1 LLHPLPGIDIM
12 TTSTVSAPATTTP
25 SGNEGSTSLSDMLLP
40 VVRSPILDREDELFA
55 YELVFYRQGA
65 GTDADTTLL
74 GGVLSGI
81 TDGAITRLVRGN
93 RAFMRMP
100 RSLLLEQTDI
110 LSHTPRLG
118 VIIDPFQ
125 VRDAALLQRL
135 QQLVLRNC
143 PLMLD
148 LGDLDPAAS
157 EPYGALEPLLRLV
170 RYVRIDAKALDAETL
185 AKRCKHLFE
194 RGMGVIAGNVD
205 DHVTYGHCKDLP
217 FQAIQGRYLL
227 VPQQIEVPVL
237 TPSRLSLLRLMSA
250 LQESNAGPVELG
262 EIIRDDAVLS
272 YKLLGCVN
280 SAYFALPRQLKSIQQ
295 AAIFFGVA
303 RMRNWINTMA
313 LSSMDD
319 RPPELLRT
327 ALIRAHMCEKL
338 AHGMSNEQ
346 QDMAF
351 MAGLLSLLDTLLC
364 APMEFVLSHLPLA
377 PEIREALV
385 EERGPFAPLLG
396 QIYAWEAGDMQS
408 AQFQPQNIRKMAG
421 AYYAAT
427 QWADQVYSFAEQ
439 RTH

>member
-1 LLHPLPGIDIM
+1 M
-12 TTSTVSAPATTTP
+12 TTSTAPATSTP
-25 SGNEGSTSLSDMLLP
+25 GNEVSTTLTDMLLP
-40 VVRSPILDREDELFA
+40 VVRSPMLDHEEELFA

-65 GTDADTTLL
+65 GTDADTTLV

-93 RAFMRMP
+93 RAFMRLP
-100 RSLLLEQTDI
+100 RSLLLEQTDV
-110 LSHTPRLG
+110 LAHTPRLG
-118 VIIDPFQ
+118 VIIDPFR
-125 VRDAALLQRL
+125 VRDTALLQRL

-148 LGDLDPAAS
+148 LGSLDPSAC
-157 EPYGALEPLLRLV
+157 EPHGALEPLLRLAH
-170 RYVRIDAKALDAETL
+170 YVRIDANALDAETL
-185 AKRCKHLFE
+185 AIRSKQLFQ
-194 RGMGVIAGNVD
+194 RGLGVIAGNVD
-205 DHVTYGHCKDLP
+205 DHHTYARCKDLP

-237 TPSRLSLLRLMSA
+237 TPNRLSLLRLMGA
-250 LQESNAGPVELG
+250 LQENNAGPVELG

-295 AAIFFGVA
+295 AAIFFGVS
-303 RMRNWINTMA
+303 RMRNWIHTMS

-319 RPPELLRT
+319 RPPELLRA

-338 AHGMSNEQ
+338 AHGMPAEQ

-377 PEIREALV
+377 PEIRQALV

-396 QIYAWEAGDMQS
+396 QIYAWEAGNLQS
-408 AQFQPQNIRKMAG
+408 GQMQPQNIRKMAG
-421 AYYAAT
+421 AYYSAT

>member
-1 LLHPLPGIDIM
+1 M
-12 TTSTVSAPATTTP
+12 TTSTASATAPATP
-25 SGNEGSTSLSDMLLP
+25 GNDAPNSLSDLLLP
-40 VVRSPILDREDELFA
+40 VVRSPILDQEEELFA

-65 GTDADTTLL
+65 GTDADTTMI
-74 GGVLSGI
+74 GGILSGI

-100 RSLLLEQTDI
+100 RSLLLEQTDV
-110 LSHTPRLG
+110 LAHTPRLG
-118 VIIDPFQ
+118 VIVDPFQ
-125 VRDAALLQRL
+125 VRDAAVVQRL
-135 QQLVLRNC
+135 QQLALRNC

-148 LGDLDPAAS
+148 LGSLDPAAS
-157 EPYGALEPLLRLV
+157 QPHGALEPLLRLA
-170 RYVRIDAKALDAETL
+170 RYVRINAKALDPDTL
-185 AKRCKHLFE
+185 AIRCKQLFQ
-194 RGMGVIAGNVD
+194 RGLGVIAGNVD

-237 TPSRLSLLRLMSA
+237 TPNRLSLLRLMSA
-250 LQESNAGPVELG
+250 LQENNAGPVELG

-303 RMRNWINTMA
+303 RMRNWINTMS

-319 RPPELLRT
+319 RPPELLRA

-338 AHGMSNEQ
+338 AQGMSTEQ

-396 QIYAWEAGDMQS
+396 QIYAWETGDLQT
-408 AQFQPQNIRKMAG
+408 AQIQPQNIRKMAG

-439 RTH
+439 RPN

>member
-1 LLHPLPGIDIM
+1 M
-12 TTSTVSAPATTTP
+12 TMTAPATTTAP
-25 SGNEGSTSLSDMLLP
+25 LNAPTTLSDMLLP
-40 VVRSPILDREDELFA
+40 VVRSPMLDRDEELFA

-74 GGVLSGI
+74 GGIVSGI

-93 RAFMRMP
+93 RAFMRLS

-110 LSHTPRLG
+110 LAHTPRLG
-118 VIIDPFQ
+118 VIMDPFQ
-125 VRDAALLQRL
+125 VRDVALVQRL
-135 QQLVLRNC
+135 QQLALRNC
-143 PLMLD
+143 PMMLD
-148 LGDLDPAAS
+148 MGSIDPAS
-157 EPYGALEPLLRLV
+157 SDPHGPLEPLLRLA

-185 AKRCKHLFE
+185 ESRCNQLYD
-194 RGMGVIAGNVD
+194 RGLSVIAGNVD
-205 DHVTYGHCKDLP
+205 DHLTYARCKNLP

-237 TPSRLSLLRLMSA
+237 TPNRLSLLRLMKA
-250 LQESNAGPVELG
+250 LQESSAGPVELG

-295 AAIFFGVA
+295 AAIFFGLA
-303 RMRNWINTMA
+303 RMRNWIHTMT
-313 LSSMDD
+313 LSGMDD
-319 RPPELLRT
+319 RPPELLRA

-338 AHGMSNEQ
+338 AQGMSTEQ

-385 EERGPFAPLLG
+385 EDRGPFAPILG
-396 QIYAWEAGDMQS
+396 QIYAWESGDMRANQMPPQS
-408 AQFQPQNIRKMAG
+408 IRKMAG
-421 AYYAAT
+421 AYFEAT
-427 QWADQVYSFAEQ
+427 QWADQVYSFSEQ
-439 RTH
+439 RAN

>member
-1 LLHPLPGIDIM
+1 M
-12 TTSTVSAPATTTP
+12 TTSTAPAPATTL
-25 SGNEGSTSLSDMLLP
+25 NEAHSSLSDMLLP
-40 VVRSPILDREDELFA
+40 VVRSPMLDREEELFA

-65 GTDADTTLL
+65 GTDADTTLQ
-74 GGVLSGI
+74 GGIVSGI

-93 RAFMRMP
+93 RAFMRVS

-110 LSHTPRLG
+110 LAHTPRLG
-118 VIIDPFQ
+118 VIVDPFQ
-125 VRDAALLQRL
+125 VRDIALVQRL
-135 QQLVLRNC
+135 QQLALRNC
-143 PLMLD
+143 ALMLD
-148 LGDLDPAAS
+148 LGHCDPSAC
-157 EPYGALEPLLRLV
+157 EPHGPLEPLLRLV
-170 RYVRIDAKALDAETL
+170 RYVRLDAKALDADTL
-185 AKRCKHLFE
+185 AERCKQLYE
-194 RGMGVIAGNVD
+194 RGLGVIAGNVD
-205 DHVTYGHCKDLP
+205 DHLTYGHCKDLP

-237 TPSRLSLLRLMSA
+237 TPNRLSLLRLMGA

-295 AAIFFGVA
+295 AAIFFGLA

-319 RPPELLRT
+319 RPPELLRA

-338 AHGMSNEQ
+338 AAGMPTEQ

-385 EERGPFAPLLG
+385 EDRGPFAPLLG
-396 QIYAWEAGDMQS
+396 QIYTWEAGDLKN
-408 AQFQPQNIRKMAG
+408 AQMLPQDIRRMAG
-421 AYYAAT
+421 VYFEAT

-439 RTH
+439 RAH

>member
-1 LLHPLPGIDIM
+1 M
-12 TTSTVSAPATTTP
+12 TSTVASPTKPLGNDTTAT
-25 SGNEGSTSLSDMLLP
+25 LSDMLLP
-40 VVRSPILDREDELFA
+40 VVRSPMLDQEEELFA

-65 GTDADTTLL
+65 GTDADTTLV

-93 RAFMRMP
+93 RAFMRLP
-100 RSLLLEQTDI
+100 RTLLLEQTDI
-110 LSHTPRLG
+110 LAHTPRLG
-118 VIIDPFQ
+118 VIINPIH
-125 VRDAALLQRL
+125 VRDTAVLQRL
-135 QQLVLRNC
+135 QQLALRNC
-143 PLMLD
+143 PLLLD
-148 LGDLDPAAS
+148 LGSTDPNAS
-157 EPYGALEPLLRLV
+157 EPHGAQEPLLRLAS
-170 RYVRIDAKALDAETL
+170 YVRLDAKALDAETL
-185 AKRCKHLFE
+185 AARCKQLHD
-194 RGMGVIAGNVD
+194 RGLSVIAGNVD
-205 DHVTYGHCKDLP
+205 DHVTYARCKTLP

-250 LQESNAGPVELG
+250 LQDSNAGPVELG

-303 RMRNWINTMA
+303 RLRNWIYTMS
-313 LSSMDD
+313 LSGMDD

-338 AHGMSNEQ
+338 AQGMPSGQ
-346 QDMAF
+346 QEMAF

-377 PEIREALV
+377 PEIRNALV
-385 EERGPFAPLLG
+385 ENRGPFAPLLEHV
-396 QIYAWEAGDMQS
+396 YAWEAGDLKGSQM
-408 AQFQPQNIRKMAG
+408 QPQDIRRMAG

-439 RTH
+439 RA

>member
-1 LLHPLPGIDIM
+1 M
-12 TTSTVSAPATTTP
+12 
-25 SGNEGSTSLSDMLLP
+25 
-40 VVRSPILDREDELFA
+40 LDREEELFA

-65 GTDADTTLL
+65 GTDADTTLA
-74 GGVLSGI
+74 GSILSGI

-93 RAFMRMP
+93 RAFMRLP
-100 RSLLLEQTDI
+100 RQLLLEQTDI
-110 LSHTPRLG
+110 LAHVPRLG
-118 VIIDPFQ
+118 VIVHPIH
-125 VRDAALLQRL
+125 VRDAAVLQRL
-135 QQLVLRNC
+135 QQLALRNC
-143 PLMLD
+143 PLLLD
-148 LGDLDPAAS
+148 LGDADPDAS
-157 EPYGALEPLLRLV
+157 DSFGALEPLLRLA
-170 RYVRIDAKALDAETL
+170 RYVRIDAKALDDETL
-185 AKRCKHLFE
+185 AERCKRLYE
-194 RGMGVIAGNVD
+194 RGLSVIAGNVD
-205 DHVTYGHCKDLP
+205 DHITYGRCKSLP

-237 TPSRLSLLRLMSA
+237 TPNRLSLLRLMGA
-250 LQESNAGPVELG
+250 LQESSAGPVELG

-280 SAYFALPRQLKSIQQ
+280 SAYFSLPRQLKSIQQ

-303 RMRNWINTMA
+303 RMRNWIHTMS

-338 AHGMSNEQ
+338 AHGMPAEQ
-346 QDMAF
+346 QEMAF

-377 PEIREALV
+377 PEIRDALV
-385 EERGPFAPLLG
+385 EDRGPFAPLLS
-396 QIYAWEAGDMQS
+396 QIYAWEAGELQA
-408 AQFQPQNIRKMAG
+408 AQMQPQNIRKMAG

-439 RTH
+439 RTS

>member
-1 LLHPLPGIDIM
+1 M
-12 TTSTVSAPATTTP
+12 MTSTAPATA
-25 SGNEGSTSLSDMLLP
+25 TSSNDVPNALSDMLLP
-40 VVRSPILDREDELFA
+40 VVRSPILDREEELFA

-65 GTDADTTLL
+65 GTDADTTLH
-74 GGVLSGI
+74 GGIVSGI

-93 RAFMRMP
+93 RAFMRLS

-110 LSHTPRLG
+110 LAHTPRLG
-118 VIIDPFQ
+118 IIIDPFQ

-135 QQLVLRNC
+135 QQLALRNC

-148 LGDLDPAAS
+148 LGDLDPGAC
-157 EPYGALEPLLRLV
+157 EPHGPLEPLLRLA

-185 AKRCKHLFE
+185 AIRCHQLYE
-194 RGMGVIAGNVD
+194 RGLGVIAGNVD
-205 DHVTYGHCKDLP
+205 DHLTYGHCKNLP

-237 TPSRLSLLRLMSA
+237 TPNRLSLLRLMGA
-250 LQESNAGPVELG
+250 LQDSHGGPVELG

-295 AAIFFGVA
+295 AAIFFGLA

-319 RPPELLRT
+319 RPPELLRA

-338 AHGMSNEQ
+338 AQGMPTEQ

-385 EERGPFAPLLG
+385 EDRGPFAPMLA
-396 QIYAWEAGDMQS
+396 QIYAWEAGDLRSGQM
-408 AQFQPQNIRKMAG
+408 QPQNIRKMAG
-421 AYYAAT
+421 AYFAAT

-439 RTH
+439 RAH

>member
-1 LLHPLPGIDIM
+1 MATATPAITQPGK
-12 TTSTVSAPATTTP
+12 
-25 SGNEGSTSLSDMLLP
+25 ETSLSDMLLP
-40 VVRSPILDREDELFA
+40 VVRSPMLDREEELFA

-65 GTDADTTLL
+65 GTDADTTLI

-93 RAFMRMP
+93 RAFMRLP
-100 RSLLLEQTDI
+100 RTLLLEQTDI
-110 LSHTPRLG
+110 LAHTPRLG
-118 VIIDPFQ
+118 VIIDPIH
-125 VRDAALLQRL
+125 VRDAAVLTRL
-135 QQLVLRNC
+135 QQLAQRNC

-148 LGDLDPAAS
+148 LGSVDPASS
-157 EPYGALEPLLRLV
+157 EPHGALEPLLRLA
-170 RYVRIDAKALDAETL
+170 RYVRLDAKALDADTL
-185 AKRCKHLFE
+185 AARCKLLYE
-194 RGMGVIAGNVD
+194 RGVDVIAGNVD
-205 DHVTYGHCKDLP
+205 DHLTYGRCKSLP
-217 FQAIQGRYLL
+217 FQAVQGRYLL

-250 LQESNAGPVELG
+250 LQDGNAGPVELG
-262 EIIRDDAVLS
+262 NIIRDDAVLS

-303 RMRNWINTMA
+303 RLRNWIYTMA
-313 LSSMDD
+313 LSGMDD

-338 AHGMSNEQ
+338 AQGMPAGQ
-346 QDMAF
+346 QEMAF

-377 PEIREALV
+377 PEIRDALV
-385 EERGPFAPLLG
+385 EDRGPFAPLLE
-396 QIYAWEAGDMQS
+396 QVYAWEAGDLKGAHM
-408 AQFQPQNIRKMAG
+408 QPQNIRKMAG

-439 RTH
+439 KAS

>member
-1 LLHPLPGIDIM
+1 M
-12 TTSTVSAPATTTP
+12 TTSTASAPTSAP
-25 SGNEGSTSLSDMLLP
+25 PGNDVPHTLSDLLLP
-40 VVRSPILDREDELFA
+40 VVRSPILDLEEELFA

-65 GTDADTTLL
+65 GTDADTTMV

-100 RSLLLEQTDI
+100 RSLLLEQTDV
-110 LSHTPRLG
+110 LAHTPRLG
-118 VIIDPFQ
+118 LIIDPFQ
-125 VRDAALLQRL
+125 VRDVAVVQRL
-135 QQLVLRNC
+135 QQLALRNC

-148 LGDLDPAAS
+148 LGSLDPTANT
-157 EPYGALEPLLRLV
+157 PHGALEPLLRLA
-170 RYVRIDAKALDAETL
+170 RYARIDAKALDADTV
-185 AKRCKHLFE
+185 AIRSKQLFE
-194 RGMGVIAGNVD
+194 RGLGVIAGNVD
-205 DHVTYGHCKDLP
+205 DHLTYARCKDLP

-237 TPSRLSLLRLMSA
+237 TPNRLSLLRLMGA

-303 RMRNWINTMA
+303 RMRNWINTMS

-319 RPPELLRT
+319 RPPELLRA

-338 AHGMSNEQ
+338 AHGMSTEQ

-351 MAGLLSLLDTLLC
+351 MAGLLSLLGTLLC

-385 EERGPFAPLLG
+385 EDRGPFAPLLG
-396 QIYAWEAGDMQS
+396 QIYAWETGDMQS
-408 AQFQPQNIRKMAG
+408 AQIQPQNIRKMAG
-421 AYYAAT
+421 AYFAAA

-439 RTH
+439 RPN

>member
-1 LLHPLPGIDIM
+1 
-12 TTSTVSAPATTTP
+12 
-25 SGNEGSTSLSDMLLP
+25 MLLP
-40 VVRSPILDREDELFA
+40 VVRNPMLDRDEELFA

-65 GTDADTTLL
+65 GTDADTTLT

-93 RAFMRMP
+93 RAFMRLP
-100 RSLLLEQTDI
+100 RQLLLEQTDI
-110 LSHTPRLG
+110 LAHTPRLG
-118 VIIDPFQ
+118 VIIDPIH
-125 VRDAALLQRL
+125 VRDTAVLQRL
-135 QQLVLRNC
+135 QQLSLRNC
-143 PLMLD
+143 ALLLD
-148 LGDLDPAAS
+148 LGDIDPS
-157 EPYGALEPLLRLV
+157 SIQPHGSLEPLLRLAS
-170 RYVRIDAKALDAETL
+170 YVRIDAKKLDADTL
-185 AKRCKHLFE
+185 ATRCKQLFE
-194 RGMGVIAGNVD
+194 RGLGVIANNVD
-205 DHVTYGHCKDLP
+205 DHLTYGRCKNLP

-237 TPSRLSLLRLMSA
+237 TPNRLSLLRLMSA
-250 LQESNAGPVELG
+250 LQEQHAGPVELG

-303 RMRNWINTMA
+303 RLRNWINTMA

-338 AHGMSNEQ
+338 AQGMPTEQ
-346 QDMAF
+346 QEMAF

-377 PEIREALV
+377 PEIRQALV
-385 EERGPFAPLLG
+385 EDRGPFAPLLG
-396 QIYAWEAGDMQS
+396 QVTTWENGNLQQLQM
-408 AQFQPQNIRKMAG
+408 QPQNIRKMAG
-421 AYYAAT
+421 AYFEAT

>member
-1 LLHPLPGIDIM
+1 M
-12 TTSTVSAPATTTP
+12 TTSTAPATAT
-25 SGNEGSTSLSDMLLP
+25 SSNEVPTSLTDMLLP
-40 VVRSPILDREDELFA
+40 VVRSPMLDHEEELFA

-65 GTDADTTLL
+65 GTDADTTLV

-93 RAFMRMP
+93 RAFMRLP
-100 RSLLLEQTDI
+100 RSLLLEQTDV
-110 LSHTPRLG
+110 LAHTPRLG

-125 VRDAALLQRL
+125 VRDAALVQRL

-143 PLMLD
+143 ALMLD
-148 LGDLDPAAS
+148 LGALDPAAC
-157 EPYGALEPLLRLV
+157 EPHGPLEPLLRMA
-170 RYVRIDAKALDAETL
+170 RYVRLDAKALDADTL
-185 AKRCKHLFE
+185 ALRCKQLFE
-194 RGMGVIAGNVD
+194 RGLGVIAGNVD
-205 DHVTYGHCKDLP
+205 DHHTYGRCKDLP

-237 TPSRLSLLRLMSA
+237 TPNRLSLLRLMGA
-250 LQESNAGPVELG
+250 LQESHAGPVELG

-280 SAYFALPRQLKSIQQ
+280 SAYFSLPRQLKSIQQ
-295 AAIFFGVA
+295 AAIFFGVS
-303 RMRNWINTMA
+303 RMRNWIHTMS

-319 RPPELLRT
+319 RPPELLRA

-338 AHGMSNEQ
+338 AHGMPNEQ

-396 QIYAWEAGDMQS
+396 QIYAWEAGDLHSGQVP
-408 AQFQPQNIRKMAG
+408 PQNIRKMAG

>member
-1 LLHPLPGIDIM
+1 MATATPAITQPGK
-12 TTSTVSAPATTTP
+12 
-25 SGNEGSTSLSDMLLP
+25 ETSLSDMLLP
-40 VVRSPILDREDELFA
+40 VVRSPMLDREEELFA

-65 GTDADTTLL
+65 GTDADTTLI

-93 RAFMRMP
+93 RAFMRLP
-100 RSLLLEQTDI
+100 RTLLLEQTDI
-110 LSHTPRLG
+110 LAHTPRLG
-118 VIIDPFQ
+118 VIVDPIH
-125 VRDAALLQRL
+125 VRDAAVLTRL
-135 QQLVLRNC
+135 QQLAQRNC

-148 LGDLDPAAS
+148 LGDVDPASS
-157 EPYGALEPLLRLV
+157 EPHGALEPLLRLA
-170 RYVRIDAKALDAETL
+170 RYVRLDAKTLDADTL
-185 AKRCKHLFE
+185 AARCKLLYE
-194 RGMGVIAGNVD
+194 RGVDVIAGNVD
-205 DHVTYGHCKDLP
+205 DHVTYGRCKSLP
-217 FQAIQGRYLL
+217 FQAVQGRYLL

-250 LQESNAGPVELG
+250 LQDGNAGPVELG
-262 EIIRDDAVLS
+262 NIIRDDAVLS

-303 RMRNWINTMA
+303 RLRNWIYTMA
-313 LSSMDD
+313 LSGMDD

-338 AHGMSNEQ
+338 AQGLPAGQ
-346 QDMAF
+346 QEMAF

-377 PEIREALV
+377 PEIRDALV
-385 EERGPFAPLLG
+385 EDRGPFAPLLE
-396 QIYAWEAGDMQS
+396 QVYAWEAGDLKGAHM
-408 AQFQPQNIRKMAG
+408 QPQNIRKMAG

-439 RTH
+439 KAG

>member
-1 LLHPLPGIDIM
+1 M
-12 TTSTVSAPATTTP
+12 ATATPAITQ
-25 SGNEGSTSLSDMLLP
+25 SGKETSLSDMLLP
-40 VVRSPILDREDELFA
+40 VVRSPMLDREEELFA

-65 GTDADTTLL
+65 GTDADTTLI

-93 RAFMRMP
+93 RAFMRLP
-100 RSLLLEQTDI
+100 RTLLLEQTDI
-110 LSHTPRLG
+110 LAHTPRLG
-118 VIIDPFQ
+118 VIIDPIH
-125 VRDAALLQRL
+125 VRDAAVLARL
-135 QQLVLRNC
+135 QQLAQRNC

-148 LGDLDPAAS
+148 LGSVDPASS
-157 EPYGALEPLLRLV
+157 EPHGALEPLLRLA
-170 RYVRIDAKALDAETL
+170 RYVRLDAKALDADTL
-185 AKRCKHLFE
+185 AARCKLLYE
-194 RGMGVIAGNVD
+194 RGVDVIAGNVD
-205 DHVTYGHCKDLP
+205 DHLTYGRCKSLP
-217 FQAIQGRYLL
+217 FQAVQGRYLL

-250 LQESNAGPVELG
+250 LQDGNAGPVELG
-262 EIIRDDAVLS
+262 DIIRDDAVLS

-303 RMRNWINTMA
+303 RLRNWIYTMA
-313 LSSMDD
+313 LSGMDD

-338 AHGMSNEQ
+338 AQGMPAGQ
-346 QDMAF
+346 QEMAF

-377 PEIREALV
+377 PEIRDALV
-385 EERGPFAPLLG
+385 EDSGPFAPLLE
-396 QIYAWEAGDMQS
+396 QVYAWEAGDLKGAHM
-408 AQFQPQNIRKMAG
+408 QPQNIRKMAG

-439 RTH
+439 KAS

>member
-1 LLHPLPGIDIM
+1 
-12 TTSTVSAPATTTP
+12 
-25 SGNEGSTSLSDMLLP
+25 LLP
-40 VVRSPILDREDELFA
+40 VVRSPLLDQEEELFA

-65 GTDADTTLL
+65 GTDADTTLV

-93 RAFMRMP
+93 RAFLRLP
-100 RSLLLEQTDI
+100 RTLLLEQTDI
-110 LSHTPRLG
+110 LSHVPRLG
-118 VIIDPFQ
+118 VIVDPIH
-125 VRDAALLQRL
+125 VRDAAVLQRL
-135 QQLVLRNC
+135 QQLAMRNC
-143 PLMLD
+143 PLLLD
-148 LGDLDPAAS
+148 LGSADPAIT
-157 EPYGALEPLLRLV
+157 EPFPLEPLLRLAS
-170 RYVRIDAKALDAETL
+170 YVRLDAKKLDADTL
-185 AKRCKHLFE
+185 ASRCKQLFE
-194 RGMGVIAGNVD
+194 RGLSVIAGNVD
-205 DHVTYGHCKDLP
+205 DHLTYARCKNLP

-227 VPQQIEVPVL
+227 VPQQIDVPVL

-250 LQESNAGPVELG
+250 LQDGNAGPVELG
-262 EIIRDDAVLS
+262 EIVRDDAVLS

-303 RMRNWINTMA
+303 RLRNWIYTMS

-338 AHGMSNEQ
+338 ALGLPKEQ
-346 QDMAF
+346 QEMAF

-377 PEIREALV
+377 PEIRQALV
-385 EERGPFAPLLG
+385 EDSGPFAALLE
-396 QIYAWEAGDMQS
+396 QVYAWEAGNLKAAHM
-408 AQFQPQNIRKMAG
+408 QPQNIRKLAG
-421 AYYAAT
+421 AYYSAT

-439 RTH
+439 RAN

>member
-1 LLHPLPGIDIM
+1 M
-12 TTSTVSAPATTTP
+12 TTSTVSAPAIAAPPVPETAA
-25 SGNEGSTSLSDMLLP
+25 SLSELLLP
-40 VVRSPILDREDELFA
+40 VVRNPILDRDEELFA

-65 GTDADTTLL
+65 GSDADTTLL

-100 RSLLLEQTDI
+100 RSLLLEQTDV
-110 LSHTPRLG
+110 LAHTPRLG

-125 VRDAALLQRL
+125 VRDVTLLQRL
-135 QQLVLRNC
+135 QQLAMRNC

-148 LGDLDPAAS
+148 LGALDPGAS
-157 EPYGALEPLLRLV
+157 QPYGALEPLMRLA
-170 RYVRIDAKALDAETL
+170 RYVRIDAKALDADTL
-185 AKRCKHLFE
+185 AQRCKQLFE
-194 RGMGVIAGNVD
+194 RGLNVIAGNVD
-205 DHVTYGHCKDLP
+205 DHITYGHCKDLP
-217 FQAIQGRYLL
+217 FHAIQGRYLL

-250 LQESNAGPVELG
+250 MQENNAGPVELG

-338 AHGMSNEQ
+338 AHGMSTEQ

-396 QIYAWEAGDMQS
+396 QIYAWEAGDMHSSQW
-408 AQFQPQNIRKMAG
+408 QPQNIRRMAG

>member
-1 LLHPLPGIDIM
+1 M
-12 TTSTVSAPATTTP
+12 TTSTASAPTSAP
-25 SGNEGSTSLSDMLLP
+25 PGNDVPHTLSDLLLP
-40 VVRSPILDREDELFA
+40 VVRSPILDLEEELFA

-65 GTDADTTLL
+65 GTDADTTMV

-100 RSLLLEQTDI
+100 RSLLLEQTDV
-110 LSHTPRLG
+110 LAHTPRLG
-118 VIIDPFQ
+118 LIIDPFQ
-125 VRDAALLQRL
+125 VRDVAVVQRL
-135 QQLVLRNC
+135 QQLALRNC

-148 LGDLDPAAS
+148 LGSLDPTANT
-157 EPYGALEPLLRLV
+157 PHGALEPLLRLA
-170 RYVRIDAKALDAETL
+170 RYARIDAKALDADTV
-185 AKRCKHLFE
+185 AIRSKQLFE
-194 RGMGVIAGNVD
+194 RGLGVIAGNVD
-205 DHVTYGHCKDLP
+205 DHLTYARCKDLP

-237 TPSRLSLLRLMSA
+237 TPNRLSLLRLMGA

-303 RMRNWINTMA
+303 RMRNWINTMS

-319 RPPELLRT
+319 RPPELLRA

-338 AHGMSNEQ
+338 AHGMSTEQ

-385 EERGPFAPLLG
+385 EDRGPFAPLLG
-396 QIYAWEAGDMQS
+396 QIYAWETGDMQS
-408 AQFQPQNIRKMAG
+408 AQIQPQNIRKMAG
-421 AYYAAT
+421 AYFAAA

-439 RTH
+439 RPN

>member
-1 LLHPLPGIDIM
+1 M
-12 TTSTVSAPATTTP
+12 TTSTASVPTSAPP
-25 SGNEGSTSLSDMLLP
+25 GNDVPHTLSDLLLP
-40 VVRSPILDREDELFA
+40 VVRSPILDLEEELFA

-65 GTDADTTLL
+65 GTDADTTMV

-100 RSLLLEQTDI
+100 RSLLLEQTDV
-110 LSHTPRLG
+110 LAHTPRLG
-118 VIIDPFQ
+118 LIIDPFQ
-125 VRDAALLQRL
+125 VRDVAVVQRL
-135 QQLVLRNC
+135 QQLALRNC

-148 LGDLDPAAS
+148 LGSLDPTANT
-157 EPYGALEPLLRLV
+157 PHGALEPLLRLA
-170 RYVRIDAKALDAETL
+170 RYARIDAKALDADTV
-185 AKRCKHLFE
+185 AIRSKQLFE
-194 RGMGVIAGNVD
+194 RGLGVIAGNVD
-205 DHVTYGHCKDLP
+205 DHLTYARCKDLP

-237 TPSRLSLLRLMSA
+237 TPNRLSLLRLMGA

-303 RMRNWINTMA
+303 RMRNWINTMS

-319 RPPELLRT
+319 RPPELLRA

-338 AHGMSNEQ
+338 AHGMSTEQ

-385 EERGPFAPLLG
+385 EDRGPFAPLLG
-396 QIYAWEAGDMQS
+396 QIYAWETGDMQS
-408 AQFQPQNIRKMAG
+408 AQIQPQNIRKMAG
-421 AYYAAT
+421 AYFAAA

-439 RTH
+439 RPN

>member
-1 LLHPLPGIDIM
+1 
-12 TTSTVSAPATTTP
+12 
-25 SGNEGSTSLSDMLLP
+25 MLLP
-40 VVRSPILDREDELFA
+40 VVRSPMLDREEELFA

-65 GTDADTTLL
+65 GTDADTTLV

-93 RAFMRMP
+93 RAFMRLP
-100 RSLLLEQTDI
+100 RQLLLEQTDI
-110 LSHTPRLG
+110 LAHTPRLG
-118 VIIDPFQ
+118 LIIDPIH
-125 VRDAALLQRL
+125 VRDTAVLQRL
-135 QQLVLRNC
+135 QQLALRNC
-143 PLMLD
+143 SLLLD
-148 LGDLDPAAS
+148 LGDIDPS
-157 EPYGALEPLLRLV
+157 SSHPHGSLEPLLRLAQ
-170 RYVRIDAKALDAETL
+170 YVRIDAKKLDADTL
-185 AKRCKHLFE
+185 AARCKQLFE
-194 RGMGVIAGNVD
+194 RGLGVIAGNVD
-205 DHVTYGHCKDLP
+205 DHMTYGHCKNLP

-227 VPQQIEVPVL
+227 VPQQIDVPVL

-250 LQESNAGPVELG
+250 LQENNAGPVELG

-303 RMRNWINTMA
+303 RLRNWINTMA

-338 AHGMSNEQ
+338 AQGLPTEQ
-346 QDMAF
+346 QEMAF

-385 EERGPFAPLLG
+385 EDRGPFATLLG
-396 QIYAWEAGDMQS
+396 QVYAWENGNLQS
-408 AQFQPQNIRKMAG
+408 VQMQPQNIRKMAG
-421 AYYAAT
+421 AYFEAT

>member
-1 LLHPLPGIDIM
+1 M
-12 TTSTVSAPATTTP
+12 TTSTATAPATP
-25 SGNEGSTSLSDMLLP
+25 PQHELPIAISDILLP
-40 VVRSPILDREDELFA
+40 VVRSPMLDREEELFA

-65 GTDADTTLL
+65 GTDADTTLQ
-74 GGVLSGI
+74 GGIVSGI

-93 RAFMRMP
+93 RAFMRVS

-118 VIIDPFQ
+118 VIVDPFQ
-125 VRDAALLQRL
+125 VRDVALVQRL
-135 QQLVLRNC
+135 QQLALRNC
-143 PLMLD
+143 ALMLD
-148 LGDLDPAAS
+148 LGATDPSAC
-157 EPYGALEPLLRLV
+157 EPYGPLEPLLRLV

-185 AKRCKHLFE
+185 AERCKQLYD
-194 RGMGVIAGNVD
+194 RGLGVIAGNVD
-205 DHVTYGHCKDLP
+205 DHLTYGRCKNLP
-217 FQAIQGRYLL
+217 FEAIQGRYLL

-237 TPSRLSLLRLMSA
+237 TPSRLSLLRLMGA
-250 LQESNAGPVELG
+250 MQESNAGPVELG

-295 AAIFFGVA
+295 AAIFFGLA

-338 AHGMSNEQ
+338 AQGMATEQ

-385 EERGPFAPLLG
+385 EDRGPFAPLLA
-396 QIYAWEAGDMQS
+396 QIYIWEAGDLKHSQM
-408 AQFQPQNIRKMAG
+408 QPQDIRRMAG
-421 AYYAAT
+421 AYFEAT

-439 RTH
+439 RAQ

>member
-1 LLHPLPGIDIM
+1 M
-12 TTSTVSAPATTTP
+12 TTSTASAPATATP
-25 SGNEGSTSLSDMLLP
+25 GNDVPNSLSDMLLP
-40 VVRSPILDREDELFA
+40 VVRSPILDLEEELFA

-65 GTDADTTLL
+65 GTDAETTLPD
-74 GGVLSGI
+74 GILSGI

-100 RSLLLEQTDI
+100 RSLLLEQTDV
-110 LSHTPRLG
+110 LAHTPRLG
-118 VIIDPFQ
+118 LIIDPFQ
-125 VRDAALLQRL
+125 VRDTAVLQRL
-135 QQLVLRNC
+135 QQLALRNC
-143 PLMLD
+143 PLLLD
-148 LGDLDPAAS
+148 LGGLDPSNS
-157 EPYGALEPLLRLV
+157 EPHGPLEPLLRLA
-170 RYVRIDAKALDAETL
+170 RYVRIDAKVLDDDTL
-185 AKRCKHLFE
+185 AKRCKQLFE
-194 RGMGVIAGNVD
+194 RGLGVIAGNVD
-205 DHVTYGHCKDLP
+205 DHLTYGRCKDLP

-237 TPSRLSLLRLMSA
+237 TPNRLSLLRLMSA
-250 LQESNAGPVELG
+250 LQENHAGPVELG

-295 AAIFFGVA
+295 AAIFFGVS
-303 RMRNWINTMA
+303 RMRNWIHTMS

-319 RPPELLRT
+319 RPPELLRA

-338 AHGMSNEQ
+338 AQGMSNEQ

-385 EERGPFAPLLG
+385 EETGPFAPLLG
-396 QIYAWEAGDMQS
+396 QIYAWETGNLQS
-408 AQFQPQNIRKMAG
+408 AQIQPQNIRKMAG
-421 AYYAAT
+421 AYFSAT

-439 RTH
+439 RPN

>member
-1 LLHPLPGIDIM
+1 M
-12 TTSTVSAPATTTP
+12 TTSTAPAISTP
-25 SGNEGSTSLSDMLLP
+25 GNDVGNSLSDMLLP
-40 VVRSPILDREDELFA
+40 VVRSPMLDRDEELFA

-74 GGVLSGI
+74 GGIVSGI

-93 RAFMRMP
+93 RAFMRVS
-100 RSLLLEQTDI
+100 RSLLLEQTDV
-110 LSHTPRLG
+110 LAHTPRLG

-135 QQLVLRNC
+135 QQLALRNC

-148 LGDLDPAAS
+148 LGDLDPGS
-157 EPYGALEPLLRLV
+157 CEPHGALEPLLRLA
-170 RYVRIDAKALDAETL
+170 RYVRIDAKALDADTL
-185 AKRCKHLFE
+185 TARATQLYE
-194 RGMGVIAGNVD
+194 RGLGVIAGNVD
-205 DHVTYGHCKDLP
+205 DHLTYGRCKNLP

-237 TPSRLSLLRLMSA
+237 TPNRLSLLRLMGA
-250 LQESNAGPVELG
+250 LQESHAGPVELG

-295 AAIFFGVA
+295 AAIFFGLA

-319 RPPELLRT
+319 RPPELLRA

-338 AHGMSNEQ
+338 AHGMPTEQ

-385 EERGPFAPLLG
+385 EERGPFAPLLE
-396 QIYAWEAGDMQS
+396 QIYAWEAGDLRTNHM
-408 AQFQPQNIRKMAG
+408 QPQNIRKMAG
-421 AYYAAT
+421 AYFSAT

-439 RTH
+439 RAN

>member
-1 LLHPLPGIDIM
+1 
-12 TTSTVSAPATTTP
+12 
-25 SGNEGSTSLSDMLLP
+25 MLLP
-40 VVRSPILDREDELFA
+40 VVRSPMLDREEELFA

-65 GTDADTTLL
+65 GTDADTTLS

-93 RAFMRMP
+93 RAFMRLP
-100 RSLLLEQTDI
+100 RMLLLEQTDI
-110 LSHTPRLG
+110 LAHTPRLG
-118 VIIDPFQ
+118 VIIDPIH
-125 VRDAALLQRL
+125 VRDVTVVQRL
-135 QQLVLRNC
+135 QQLAMRNC
-143 PLMLD
+143 PLLLD
-148 LGDLDPAAS
+148 LGAVDPVAG
-157 EPYGALEPLLRLV
+157 EPFGTLEPLLRLV
-170 RYVRIDAKALDAETL
+170 RYVRLDAKALDADTL
-185 AKRCKHLFE
+185 AARCQQLFE
-194 RGMGVIAGNVD
+194 RGLGVIAGNVD
-205 DHVTYGHCKDLP
+205 DHATYAHCKDLP

-227 VPQQIEVPVL
+227 VPQQIDVPVL
-237 TPSRLSLLRLMSA
+237 TPNRLSLLRLMGA
-250 LQESNAGPVELG
+250 LQDASAGPVELG

-303 RMRNWINTMA
+303 RMRNWIHTMA

-338 AHGMSNEQ
+338 AKGMPAGQ

-377 PEIREALV
+377 PEIRQALV
-385 EERGPFAPLLG
+385 EDRGPFAPLLNH
-396 QIYAWEAGDMQS
+396 IYAWEAGNLQA
-408 AQFQPQNIRKMAG
+408 AQIQPQDIRKMAS
-421 AYYAAT
+421 AYYEAT

-439 RTH
+439 RAN